1 MLKKRY
7 YIFILSCLYC
17 MQLHAQDDADTAN
30 YEIDTT
36 ISEPA
41 DETLIDVIEGK
52 PVEKDTG
59 FDTVSYADK
68 QPVLE
73 RRLKDATVSEL
84 RSDEAFWYV
93 NEKPKRAEPKSPKI
107 DKSKGIFEKEWF
119 RNIMWLLIVGGF
131 LAVLIWFILSSDI
144 QLFKKRPRS
153 IQKKEDDLENQS
165 IFDISFDTELQNA
178 LSAKDYRSGIRLFYL
193 QMLRNLS
200 EREIIQYKVDRTNN
214 DYLMQLY
221 GTAYYK
227 DFFRLTRHFEYS
239 WYGQFPVDAI
249 AFDRIQS
256 DFVTFKQRFIH

>member
-1 MLKKRY
+1 VGFLLSGILSFILSNYARQFYWKPRLKEKPFMLKKRY

-17 MQLHAQDDADTAN
+17 MQLHAQDDADTAK

-73 RRLKDATVSEL
+73 RRLKDTTVSEL

-165 IFDISFDTELQNA
+165 IFDISFDTELQKA
-178 LSAKDYRSGIRLFYL
+178 LSAKDYRSGYPFILPANAP
-193 QMLRNLS
+193 QP
-200 EREIIQYKVDRTNN
+200 V
-214 DYLMQLY
+214 
-221 GTAYYK
+221 GTGNH
-227 DFFRLTRHFEYS
+227 T
-239 WYGQFPVDAI
+239 
-249 AFDRIQS
+249 IQS
-256 DFVTFKQRFIH
+256 GSNQ